1 MEGGAVGADAVEGVA
16 RGEGGV
22 AHGSAVEEEE
32 LGGLAEGGRE
42 LAGVEEGEAELG
54 LVHALG
60 ELVDAAADSE
70 MNWVIGLIEEIRSVR
85 AQMHVPAGLKVPV
98 VVRNMSEE
106 AKAAYDGNE
115 ALIKKLARMD
125 ELHVVAEFP
134 KGTAALS
141 VTGAEFGLPLADIID
156 VDEEKARLEKSL
168 GKLAKEIGGMR
179 GRLGNPKFV
188 ASAPDEVVEETRAN
202 LAEREEEEGLM
213 KAALKRLAEI

>member
-1 MEGGAVGADAVEGVA
+1 
-16 RGEGGV
+16 
-22 AHGSAVEEEE
+22 
-32 LGGLAEGGRE
+32 
-42 LAGVEEGEAELG
+42 
-54 LVHALG
+54 
-60 ELVDAAADSE
+60 
-70 MNWVIGLIEEIRSVR
+70 
-85 AQMHVPAGLKVPV
+85 
-98 VVRNMSEE
+98 
-106 AKAAYDGNE
+106 
-115 ALIKKLARMD
+115 MD